1 MNFLRIKIG
10 ESKRESKFLIP
21 SNEYIWFIMG
31 RILFLVILL
40 SVLTQL
46 SFCMSCHPKCQCIWR
61 KGKQTAECSSAG
73 FEKIPLGLET
83 TIQVLDLTRNNFTLL
98 PPNSF
103 LNVGLVN
110 LQKLY
115 LSRCG
120 IEHVDDFALN
130 RISNLVELD
139 LSDNLI
145 SYIPTAAFR
154 HLPLLRHLILNGNPL
169 VIVPT
174 QAFVELKTLIILEI
188 SNCKIDTIA
197 TRAFEGLEKLEV
209 LKLDSNELQT
219 LHAKTMTPFKFLH
232 GITLDGNPWTC
243 DCELRGLRE
252 WLNNNNVPYIPPNC
266 YRPARLRDKIWTE
279 VGIDDY
285 ACAPIFLNTSSAMNV
300 FEGSNVTLE
309 CKVSGDPIPSIQ
321 WLWRERVIANLSEGI
336 SSMQTFI
343 MSEYAEKEKI
353 SRLKISSV
361 QEPNAGVYTCVASNT
376 AGKVAKNFTL
386 MVSRIPV
393 TGPKI
398 IEEEKTQEVKEEEE
412 EKGNSIAGMA
422 IGMVGGIVIVV
433 VILSAVLWICRRK
446 RKRNNQRKRIE
457 ANHKMCNSVNPTA
470 PKVPQE
476 DSDLKILGVNPM
488 GKTSRLGGYENLP
501 TNELDHYENV
511 MLDSSMAPPVWM
523 VQDHLPPSDMEWD
536 GHNPPQAMMIPQQV
550 LVEKRTPASVTM
562 AGPPEDIH
570 VRFQHELS
578 DTLRRKTG
586 DRKMVSDRER
596 GDGSSELE
604 TIDPDSIKIHFES
617 PAIREEEKNSR
628 VSSFLPD
635 KCSDEKGPDLID
647 HARAVAGEI
656 DEWKNAS
663 AQPWMYD
670 QGATYYRPAVAQ
682 AKNITAASR
691 MSSDGESTATEV

>member
-1 MNFLRIKIG
+1 MEN
-10 ESKRESKFLIP
+10 
-21 SNEYIWFIMG
+21 
-31 RILFLVILL
+31 ILFYVILL
-40 SVLTQL
+40 SILTQNTF
-46 SFCMSCHPKCQCIWR
+46 SMSCHSKCNCIWR
-61 KGKQTAECSSAG
+61 KGKQTAECSGAG
-73 FEKIPLGLET
+73 FEKIPPGLEA

-120 IEHVDDFALN
+120 IEHIDDFALN

-145 SYIPTAAFR
+145 SYVPTAAFR
-154 HLPLLRHLILNGNPL
+154 HLPLLRHLILSGNPL
-169 VIVPT
+169 VIIPT

-188 SNCKIDTIA
+188 GNCKIDTIA

-209 LKLDSNELQT
+209 LKLDTNELQT
-219 LHAKTMTPFKFLH
+219 LHAKTMMPFKCLH

-243 DCELRGLRE
+243 DCELRGLRQ
-252 WLNNNNVPYIPPNC
+252 WLNDNNVPYIPPTC
-266 YRPARLRDKIWTE
+266 YRPYRLRDKIWTE
-279 VGIDDY
+279 VNIEDY
-285 ACAPIFLNTSSAMNV
+285 ACAPTFLNTSSAMNV

-361 QEPNAGVYTCVASNT
+361 QEPNAGVYTCVAANT

-393 TGPKI
+393 TGVKI

-412 EKGNSIAGMA
+412 DRGNSMAGMA
-422 IGMVGGIVIVV
+422 IGMVAGAVIVV
-433 VILSAVLWICRRK
+433 VILAAVLWICHRRK
-446 RKRNNQRKRIE
+446 KRNIQRKRIE

-511 MLDSSMAPPVWM
+511 MLDSTLPPPVWM
-523 VQDHLPPSDMEWD
+523 VQDHLPPTEMEWD

-550 LVEKRTPASVTM
+550 LVEKRNLAS
-562 AGPPEDIH
+562 ASISGPPEDIH

-578 DTLRRKTG
+578 DTLRRKTC
-586 DRKMVSDRER
+586 DRKMVSERER
-596 GDGSSELE
+596 GDGSSEME
-604 TIDPDSIKIHFES
+604 AVDPDGIKISFES
-617 PAIREEEKNSR
+617 PIIREEERSAR

-635 KCSDEKGPDLID
+635 KCSDDKGPDLID

-656 DEWKNAS
+656 DEWKNA
-663 AQPWMYD
+663 APQPWMYD
-670 QGATYYRPAVAQ
+670 QGTAYYRPAVPQ
-682 AKNITAASR
+682 VKNITAASR

>member
-1 MNFLRIKIG
+1 MVIFLSI
-10 ESKRESKFLIP
+10 FTQH
-21 SNEYIWFIMG
+21 
-31 RILFLVILL
+31 
-40 SVLTQL
+40 SV
-46 SFCMSCHPKCQCIWR
+46 SMSCHPKCQCIWR
-61 KGKQTAECSSAG
+61 KGKQTAECSSAS
-73 FEKIPLGLET
+73 FEKIPPGLEP

-98 PPNSF
+98 PPNAF

-110 LQKLY
+110 LQKVY
-115 LSRCG
+115 LARCG
-120 IEHVDDFALN
+120 IEHIDDFALN

-154 HLPLLRHLILNGNPL
+154 HLPLLRHLILSGNPL
-169 VIVPT
+169 VIIPT
-174 QAFVELKTLIILEI
+174 QAFVELKTLIILEVG
-188 SNCKIDTIA
+188 NCKIDTIA

-243 DCELRGLRE
+243 DCELRGLRQ
-252 WLNNNNVPYIPPNC
+252 WLNDNNVPYIPPTC
-266 YRPARLRDKIWTE
+266 YRPVRLRDKIWTE
-279 VGIDDY
+279 VNLEDY
-285 ACAPIFLNTSSAMNV
+285 ACAPTFLNTSSAMNV

-361 QEPNAGVYTCVASNT
+361 QEPNAGVYTCVAANT

-393 TGPKI
+393 TGVKI

-412 EKGNSIAGMA
+412 DRSNPMAGMA
-422 IGMVGGIVIVV
+422 IGVITGAIIVL
-433 VILSAVLWICRRK
+433 VILAAVLWICHRRK
-446 RKRNNQRKRIE
+446 KRKIQRKRIE

-470 PKVPQE
+470 PKTLQE

-488 GKTSRLGGYENLP
+488 GKSSRLGGYENLP

-511 MLDSSMAPPVWM
+511 MLDSNMPPPVWM
-523 VQDHLPPSDMEWD
+523 VQDHLPPPEMEWD
-536 GHNPPQAMMIPQQV
+536 HHNPPQAMQSMQSMMMPQQV
-550 LVEKRTPASVTM
+550 MVDKRNQQAQMS
-562 AGPPEDIH
+562 GQPEDIH

-578 DTLRRKTG
+578 DTLRRKNG
-586 DRKMVSDRER
+586 DRKVVSERER
-596 GDGSSELE
+596 GDGSSEME
-604 TIDPDSIKIHFES
+604 ANDPDGMKVNNFES
-617 PAIREEEKNSR
+617 PMVRDDERNCR

-663 AQPWMYD
+663 AQPWMYE
-670 QGATYYRPAVAQ
+670 QGVAYYRPNVPQ
-682 AKNITAASR
+682 PKNVTAASC